1 MPRDL
6 TLQVRGARAT
16 TLSPVIIAPEDS
28 GILIIA
34 ALSVG
39 FVGVVLGLFAVIRLS
54 WLRRTYAL
62 LQVSEGRETF
72 VDVVARTIDEFR
84 ILRTDVHALDREL
97 ANTRGEVREALRH
110 VSVVRYDAFGDM
122 AGRFSFSA
130 ALLDDQGDGLILTS
144 IHGRAETRTYLKGI
158 KGGSSE
164 VGLSPEELEAV
175 KIAKGDDK

>member
-1 MPRDL
+1 
-6 TLQVRGARAT
+6 
-16 TLSPVIIAPEDS
+16 VIIDPANS

-34 ALSVG
+34 ALSIG
-39 FVGVVLGLFAVIRLS
+39 LVGVVLGLFAVIRLS

-72 VDVVARTIDEFR
+72 VDVVARTIEEFR
-84 ILRTDVHALDREL
+84 VLRGDVHALDREL
-97 ANTRGEVREALRH
+97 ANTRGELREALRH

-164 VGLSPEELEAV
+164 VGLSPEEIEAV
-175 KIAKGDDK
+175 KIARGDDS